1 MEIQRRKT
9 LYISVGLAALFLVFA
24 SLGSGVETVQGK
36 RIVFEGI
43 TQSGAVTG
51 ISRICSAS
59 ALDVMSL
66 LAITMLSHPAASL
79 AVTSMTC
86 AHRGAVLGASAQL
99 LAANSA
105 SVAGVIYSVVY
116 VMVALLVCSYGVLI
130 NRNKLSKLT
139 LLCLY
144 GTVTGTV
151 VILRGVSMLIT

>member
-9 LYISVGLAALFLVFA
+9 IYISVGLAALFLVFA
-24 SLGSGVETVQGK
+24 SFGSGVETVQGK

-43 TQSGAVTG
+43 TQNGAWEG
-51 ISRICSAS
+51 ISRICAAS
-59 ALDVMSL
+59 TVDVVSL
-66 LAITMLSHPAASL
+66 LAVTLLSHPVASL
-79 AVTSMTC
+79 ALTSVTC
-86 AHRGAVLGASAQL
+86 AYRGAVLGASAQL

-105 SVAGVIYSVVY
+105 SVGGVIYSVVY
-116 VMVALLVCSYGVLI
+116 VIIALLVCGYGVLI